1 MKIMVKDY
9 THKRNLSFTK
19 YIYTFFSSF
28 FFFFFIEFQ
37 TMVSVFYDC
46 ALYHQTKTS
55 IGFWCRQGLSPKS
68 LIQPSETLLVKL
80 IRTHYK
86 N

>member
-1 MKIMVKDY
+1 
-9 THKRNLSFTK
+9 
-19 YIYTFFSSF
+19 
-28 FFFFFIEFQ
+28 
-37 TMVSVFYDC
+37 MVSVFYDC